1 MTEEDPRGRNVSLQF
16 TLLLRDAQHHPRL
29 VQSRSVVLYHCSL
42 AGQASSPGGIRV
54 SVHIL
59 HPPQSLP
66 STDVTC
72 VLVLSP
78 PQDLL
83 GDVVYVE
90 LPDVGMT
97 VKKGGVWRSACIVSL

>member
-1 MTEEDPRGRNVSLQF
+1 MSVCAPSAS
-16 TLLLRDAQHHPRL
+16 TLMGPPWALLSA
-29 VQSRSVVLYHCSL
+29 
-42 AGQASSPGGIRV
+42 
-54 SVHIL
+54 
-59 HPPQSLP
+59 
-66 STDVTC
+66 DVTC

-97 VKKGGVWRSACIVSL
+97 VKKGGVWGCAGMVSL

>member
-1 MTEEDPRGRNVSLQF
+1 MSVCAPSAS
-16 TLLLRDAQHHPRL
+16 TLMCPPWALLSA
-29 VQSRSVVLYHCSL
+29 
-42 AGQASSPGGIRV
+42 
-54 SVHIL
+54 
-59 HPPQSLP
+59 
-66 STDVTC
+66 DVTC

-97 VKKGGVWRSACIVSL
+97 VKKGGVWGCVHIVSL

>member
-1 MTEEDPRGRNVSLQF
+1 M
-16 TLLLRDAQHHPRL
+16 
-29 VQSRSVVLYHCSL
+29 
-42 AGQASSPGGIRV
+42 

-59 HPPQSLP
+59 HPPWSLL
-66 STDVTC
+66 SADVTF

-97 VKKGGVWRSACIVSL
+97 VKKGGVWGCAHIVPL